1 MLFFTAAGGVF
12 LFDFKTVNVKHFP
25 IFLFRWH
32 QKTKTC
38 NFMTQRWIKSVWAL
52 TYVRLKGLIT
62 EGVICS
68 PGGNTFLCLCRFGK
82 LMTCYNRAKFDS
94 TVQWTWAGGL
104 LLNHSAISYKMSH
117 SDFISADLYIKCGEE
132 KADFT
137 NFVKSSPI
145 FQFLPWTKLH
155 NEVRTICNQYLI

>member
-1 MLFFTAAGGVF
+1 MSKANNHTSLSLNATKTVYPLPMVCFFFTAAGGVF

-52 TYVRLKGLIT
+52 TYVRPKGLIT

-94 TVQWTWAGGL
+94 TIQWTWAGGL
-104 LLNHSAISYKMSH
+104 LLNHSAISHKLSILT
-117 SDFISADLYIKCGEE
+117 S
-132 KADFT
+132 
-137 NFVKSSPI
+137 
-145 FQFLPWTKLH
+145 FLPRPLH
-155 NEVRTICNQYLI
+155 